1 MATIIGEDKIIV
13 PPLNLFIAIKQ
24 DFAFHKT
31 TPPLS
36 WTMKL
41 LWKQSCVESLC
52 SYIIIITQALFFV
65 AFGGFF
71 FSIC

>member
-41 LWKQSCVESLC
+41 FVEAILC
-52 SYIIIITQALFFV
+52 
-65 AFGGFF
+65 
-71 FSIC
+71 